1 MVVTSE
7 IRESASG
14 FNVSSISGAEDLL
27 IMDGK
32 LPVVVEVAEVATVKA
47 SEVKEVRSNT
57 SWPTPDPTWCRPWR
71 SWGSWPILPIVALPL
86 TTDELLAAALLL
98 SARVADLERTLL
110 EAAAA
115 AAAAEAASQAGQGR
129 LVLLNRELVS
139 ELELLLSLVPV
150 ELPNLFL
157 L

>member
-115 AAAAEAASQAGQGR
+115 AAEAASQAGQGR